1 MATPHIIPACIMPFA
16 TVPAWVGWVYIGRER
31 RKVPINPHTGK
42 AASSTDPRTWGTLAE
57 ARKMASARAYRH
69 PYGGIGIVSAAVP
82 SLAFLDLDRCIDA
95 DGTFSPAAVR
105 LLEMCGATYAE
116 RTPSGAGHRIIG
128 TVEAVG
134 AVFGRKGTTPES
146 LAVEIYRAAP
156 RYLTVTGWR
165 LPDHPDALA
174 DISGEVLDL
183 FRGLPGG
190 NAPAS
195 DATGDEREDAEL
207 VRRIATGEGFH
218 AELCALAARCT
229 GRGMSATATSEM
241 LKGLMLAQPEA
252 SRDERWRERFES
264 VPGLVQSAA
273 NKYAAPQEHRRS
285 LARTAGQRLRA
296 GDDPVA
302 VLASALAEG
311 AALGVPADAA
321 ERIVHW
327 VASREA
333 ERREQRHG

>member
-42 AASSTDPRTWGTLAE
+42 AASAADPTTWGTLAE
-57 ARKMASARAYRH
+57 ARKLAEARAYRH
-69 PYGGIGIVSAAVP
+69 PYGGIGIVSSAVP
-82 SLAFLDLDRCIDA
+82 ALCFLDLDRCIDA
-95 DGTFSPAAVR
+95 EGGASPAAVR

-116 RTPSGAGHRIIG
+116 RTPSGAGLRNSG
-128 TVEAVG
+128 VWEAMG
-134 AVFGRKGTTPES
+134 AVLGRKGTTPDA

-174 DISGEVLDL
+174 DISDEVLDL
-183 FRGLPGG
+183 LRGLPGG

-207 VRRIATGEGFH
+207 VRRIVTREGFH
-218 AELCALAARCT
+218 AELCALAARCI
-229 GRGMSATATSEM
+229 GRGMSATATGEM
-241 LKGLMLAQPEA
+241 LKGLMLAHPEA
-252 SRDERWRERFES
+252 TRDERWRERFES

-296 GDDPVA
+296 GDDPAA

-311 AALGVPADAA
+311 AALGVPADAT

-327 VASREA
+327 IAAREV
-333 ERREQRHG
+333 ERRGLRHE